1 MTPGSLLHRDLDP
14 RRTRQ
19 LYRPDAADLLRPSRN
34 TAFPGVGQANPP
46 GELGPVRLGKLFA
59 TAHQRERRMTQRYD
73 LVIAGGG
80 PSGSAAAWQ
89 AAQTGAKVV
98 VLDKAEFPRDKPC
111 GDGLTARATSYL
123 QKMGLADEVAK
134 FHRVNKV
141 TVFSPSQWE
150 LSFPKRPGMPDH
162 GHTVSRTE
170 LDTLLLKHAESA
182 GAEVRQSAEVTG
194 PIVENGRVVGV
205 TLKSGEKVYGDAV
218 IAADGAYSPIKRALK
233 IDSEYNGYSAIAI
246 RSEMHANR
254 PDSDSLDIYLKLA
267 FQGDQ
272 LPGYGWVF
280 PMGSGRFN
288 IGLGYVNSYKNW
300 QSINAT
306 QFLGDFLRTLP
317 RDWELPPIEELK
329 KNKSVR
335 AWRLP
340 MGFTAWPPWRPGVLF
355 TGDSLGAG
363 KPVSGAGI
371 SKALESG
378 LAAGECAIA
387 ALTNGGPGDFTNY
400 AQRMDAAWGRE
411 YRRGRIMHKLIGH
424 PGLAGAG
431 VKLMDNAAF
440 RDRLLRTLYKK
451 EQGPQHKVK

>member
-1 MTPGSLLHRDLDP
+1 MTEH
-14 RRTRQ
+14 
-19 LYRPDAADLLRPSRN
+19 
-34 TAFPGVGQANPP
+34 F
-46 GELGPVRLGKLFA
+46 
-59 TAHQRERRMTQRYD
+59 D

-89 AAQTGAKVV
+89 AAQMGAKVV
-98 VLDKAEFPRDKPC
+98 VLDKAAFPRDKPC
-111 GDGLTARATSYL
+111 GDGLTARAVSYL
-123 QKMGLADEVAK
+123 QKMGLAHEVSQ
-134 FHRVNKV
+134 FHRVNRV

-182 GAEVRQSAEVTG
+182 GAVVRQGAEVGEPTFDSR
-194 PIVENGRVVGV
+194 GRVNGV
-205 TLKSGEKVYGDAV
+205 MLKSGEKVHGDAV

-233 IDSEYNGYSAIAI
+233 IDSEYNGYTAIAI
-246 RSEMHANR
+246 RSEMYANR
-254 PDSDSLDIYLKLA
+254 PDSDSLDVHLNLE

-272 LPGYGWVF
+272 LPGYAWVF
-280 PMGSGRFN
+280 PMGDGRVN
-288 IGLGYVNSYKNW
+288 IGLGYINSYKNW
-300 QSINAT
+300 QAINAT
-306 QFLGDFLRTLP
+306 QFLGDFLRRLP
-317 RDWELPPIEELK
+317 REWDLPAIEELK

-363 KPVSGAGI
+363 RPTSGAGI

-378 LAAGECAIA
+378 LAAGECAVA
-387 ALTNGGPGDFTNY
+387 ALENGGPDDFTNY
-400 AQRMDAAWGRE
+400 AQRMDAAWGKE
-411 YRRGRIMHKLIGH
+411 YRRGRLFHKL
-424 PGLAGAG
+424 AGRPAVAGVG

-440 RDRLLRTLYKK
+440 RNTLLKMAYRKA
-451 EQGPQHKVK
+451 EGPQHKY

>member
-1 MTPGSLLHRDLDP
+1 VT
-14 RRTRQ
+14 
-19 LYRPDAADLLRPSRN
+19 
-34 TAFPGVGQANPP
+34 
-46 GELGPVRLGKLFA
+46 
-59 TAHQRERRMTQRYD
+59 ERFD

-89 AAQTGAKVV
+89 AVQTGAKVI
-98 VLDKAEFPRDKPC
+98 VLDKAQFPRDKPC
-111 GDGLTARATSYL
+111 GDGLTARAVSYL

-134 FHRVNKV
+134 FHRVNRV

-182 GAEVRQSAEVTG
+182 GAMVRQGAEVAG
-194 PIVENGRVVGV
+194 PELDATGRVIGV
-205 TLKSGEKVYGDAV
+205 VLKSGEKVFGDAV

-246 RSEMHANR
+246 RSEMELDRA
-254 PDSDSLDIYLKLA
+254 DSDSLDIYLKLQ

-280 PMGSGRFN
+280 PMGGNRFN
-288 IGLGYVNSYKNW
+288 IGLGYVNSYRNW

-306 QFLGDFLRTLP
+306 QFLGEFLRTLP
-317 RDWELPPIEELK
+317 PEWDVPQIEELK

-340 MGFTAWPPWRPGVLF
+340 MGFTAWPPFRRGVLF

-363 KPVSGAGI
+363 KPASGAGI

-387 ALTNGGPGDFTNY
+387 ALENSGPDDFTNY
-400 AQRMDAAWGRE
+400 ALRMEAAWGKE
-411 YRRGRIMHKLIGH
+411 YRRGRYFHKL
-424 PGLAGAG
+424 AGNPAVANTG
-431 VKLMDNAAF
+431 IKLIDNARF
-440 RDRLLRTLYKK
+440 RDVLLKSLYKK
-451 EQGPQHKVK
+451 AQGPQHTHK

>member
-1 MTPGSLLHRDLDP
+1 
-14 RRTRQ
+14 
-19 LYRPDAADLLRPSRN
+19 
-34 TAFPGVGQANPP
+34 
-46 GELGPVRLGKLFA
+46 
-59 TAHQRERRMTQRYD
+59 MTQRYD

-89 AAQTGAKVV
+89 AAQTGAKVL

-111 GDGLTARATSYL
+111 GDGLTARAVSYL

-134 FHRVNKV
+134 FHRINKV
-141 TVFSPSQWE
+141 TVYSPSEWD
-150 LSFPKRPGMPDH
+150 LFFPRRPGMPDH

-182 GAEVRQSAEVTG
+182 GAEVRQGAEVAG
-194 PIVENGRVVGV
+194 PEFDANGRVVGV
-205 TLKSGEKVYGDAV
+205 VLKSGEKVFGDAV

-233 IDSEYNGYSAIAI
+233 IDSDYNGYSAIAI

-254 PDSDSLDIYLKLA
+254 PDSDTFEIYLKLL

-280 PMGSGRFN
+280 PMGGGRFN

-317 RDWELPPIEELK
+317 AEWELPAIEDLK

-355 TGDSLGAG
+355 VGDSLGAG

-378 LAAGECAIA
+378 LTAGECAIA
-387 ALTNGGPGDFTNY
+387 ALTNGGPDDFTNY
-400 AQRMDAAWGRE
+400 EQRMRAAWGRE
-411 YRRGRIMHKLIGH
+411 YRRGRFFHKLAGN
-424 PGLAGAG
+424 PAVSGAG
-431 VKLMDNAAF
+431 LKALDNHTF
-440 RDRLLRTLYKK
+440 RDLLLKSLYKK
-451 EQGPQHKVK
+451 AQSPQHT

>member
-1 MTPGSLLHRDLDP
+1 
-14 RRTRQ
+14 
-19 LYRPDAADLLRPSRN
+19 
-34 TAFPGVGQANPP
+34 
-46 GELGPVRLGKLFA
+46 
-59 TAHQRERRMTQRYD
+59 MTQRYD

-89 AAQTGAKVV
+89 AARTGAKVV
-98 VLDKAEFPRDKPC
+98 VLDKAQFPRDKPC
-111 GDGLTARATSYL
+111 GDGLTARAVSYL
-123 QKMGLADEVAK
+123 QKMGLAREVSA
-134 FHRVNKV
+134 FHRVNRV
-141 TVFSPSQWE
+141 TVFSPSAWE
-150 LSFPKRPGMPDH
+150 LSFPRRPGMPDH

-182 GAEVRQSAEVTG
+182 GAEVRQGAEVSA
-194 PIVENGRVVGV
+194 PEVDANGRVVGV
-205 TLKSGEKVYGDAV
+205 VLKGGEGLRRRGDR
-218 IAADGAYSPIKRALK
+218 SRRRLLPIKRALK

-254 PDSDSLDIYLKLA
+254 PDTDSLDIYLKLV
-267 FQGDQ
+267 FEGDQ

-280 PMGSGRFN
+280 PMGNGVFN

-306 QFLGDFLRTLP
+306 QFLGEFLRTLP

-363 KPVSGAGI
+363 KPASGAGI

-387 ALTNGGPGDFTNY
+387 ALTNGGPDDFTNY
-400 AQRMDAAWGRE
+400 AQRMEAAWGRE
-411 YRRGRIMHKLIGH
+411 YRRGRYMHQLIGR
-424 PGLAGAG
+424 PKLAGAG
-431 VKLMDNAAF
+431 VKLIDNAAF
-440 RDRLLRTLYKK
+440 RDRMLKALYKK
-451 EQGPQHKVK
+451 AQGPQHTPK

>member
-1 MTPGSLLHRDLDP
+1 
-14 RRTRQ
+14 
-19 LYRPDAADLLRPSRN
+19 
-34 TAFPGVGQANPP
+34 
-46 GELGPVRLGKLFA
+46 
-59 TAHQRERRMTQRYD
+59 MTQRYD

-80 PSGSAAAWQ
+80 PSGSAAARQ

-111 GDGLTARATSYL
+111 GDGLTARAVSYL
-123 QKMGLADEVAK
+123 QKMGLANEVAK
-134 FHRVNKV
+134 FHRVNRV
-141 TVFSPSQWE
+141 TVFSPSEWE

-254 PDSDSLDIYLKLA
+254 ADSDSLDIYLKLE

-306 QFLGDFLRTLP
+306 QFLGEFLRTLP
-317 RDWELPPIEELK
+317 PEWELPPIEELK

-363 KPVSGAGI
+363 KPASGAGI

-387 ALTNGGPGDFTNY
+387 ALQNGGPDDFTNY
-400 AQRMDAAWGRE
+400 AQRMEAAWGKE
-411 YRRGRIMHKLIGH
+411 YPRPHAEGVVQE
-424 PGLAGAG
+424 GAG
-431 VKLMDNAAF
+431 SAAHLQVVS
-440 RDRLLRTLYKK
+440 RRAA
-451 EQGPQHKVK
+451 

>member
-1 MTPGSLLHRDLDP
+1 
-14 RRTRQ
+14 
-19 LYRPDAADLLRPSRN
+19 
-34 TAFPGVGQANPP
+34 
-46 GELGPVRLGKLFA
+46 
-59 TAHQRERRMTQRYD
+59 
-73 LVIAGGG
+73 
-80 PSGSAAAWQ
+80 
-89 AAQTGAKVV
+89 
-98 VLDKAEFPRDKPC
+98 
-111 GDGLTARATSYL
+111 
-123 QKMGLADEVAK
+123 
-134 FHRVNKV
+134 VNRV

-170 LDTLLLKHAESA
+170 LDTLLLKHAESS

-194 PIVENGRVVGV
+194 PEFDANGRVVGV

-254 PDSDSLDIYLKLA
+254 PDSDSLDIYLKLE

-280 PMGSGRFN
+280 PMGGGRFN

-306 QFLGDFLRTLP
+306 QFLGEFLRTLP
-317 RDWELPPIEELK
+317 PEWELPPIEELK

-363 KPVSGAGI
+363 KPASGAGI

-387 ALTNGGPGDFTNY
+387 ALQNGGPDDFTNY
-400 AQRMDAAWGRE
+400 AQRMEAAWGKE
-411 YRRGRIMHKLIGH
+411 YKRGRYFHKL
-424 PGLAGAG
+424 AGIPAVANTG
-431 VKLMDNAAF
+431 IKFIDNGFF
-440 RDRLLRTLYKK
+440 RDRMLKALYKK
-451 EQGPQHKVK
+451 AQGPQHVYK